1 MSLIIIVP
9 CFVGCL
15 LDSFCCQYY
24 FNSSGIPLAM
34 DIVQYYTNGTDKSV
48 IHASLWQYVYINY
61 ISISNVLS
69 GCYATDSGY
78 NCTATCESAWFKIWN
93 PKAAYSKADVCDRAF
108 IGHYQNVMYE
118 MYCFE
123 TIGNTIAKLEELIIS
138 GMRKVGSVKAILM
151 LSL

>member
-1 MSLIIIVP
+1 MLQTVAIIAQLRV
-9 CFVGCL
+9 
-15 LDSFCCQYY
+15 
-24 FNSSGIPLAM
+24 NPL
-34 DIVQYYTNGTDKSV
+34 GSRF
-48 IHASLWQYVYINY
+48 
-61 ISISNVLS
+61 
-69 GCYATDSGY
+69 G
-78 NCTATCESAWFKIWN
+78 N